1 MGKRGKSGVS
11 ANVRALHSAKLR
23 ELKPGEG
30 FFVDGITP
38 DRLTY
43 LRHLGY
49 KLGMKLSLRW
59 VEVDPLYQ
67 TRGTRVSRVDDGTAN
82 WSLPGK
88 SGG

>member
-1 MGKRGKSGVS
+1 MGKSGKSGVS
-11 ANVRALHSAKLR
+11 AKVRALHAAKLR
-23 ELKPGEG
+23 DLKPGEG
-30 FFVDGITP
+30 FLVETITP
-38 DRLTY
+38 DKLTY

-49 KLGMKLSLRW
+49 RLGVKLSMRW

-67 TRGTRVSRVDDGTAN
+67 TKGTRVTRVDDGTAN